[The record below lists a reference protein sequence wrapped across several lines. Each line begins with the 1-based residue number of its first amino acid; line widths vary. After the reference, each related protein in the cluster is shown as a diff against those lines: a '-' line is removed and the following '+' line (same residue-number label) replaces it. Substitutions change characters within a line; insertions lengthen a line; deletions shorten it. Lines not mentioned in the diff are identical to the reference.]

1 MTPSLAGGGGGVNVF
16 KKSVLSKISKK
27 NGYIEYA
34 YMAFSECLYRTI
46 DYVFPE
52 QTIRV
57 AQLKVSSEH

>member
-1 MTPSLAGGGGGVNVF
+1 MTPSLAGGGGVNVF
-16 KKSVLSKISKK
+16 KKASYRKFLKK
-27 NGYIEYA
+27 KGYIEYA